1 MPGRS
6 LSNLFRLACGRAHC
20 LCHLATLSPQS
31 LLTPPTKWRR
41 LCALPR
47 SICNTYGGGVGEGAG
62 EGWGDRRHS
71 LTRIA
76 AYALASSSCCCCPPC
91 CCCLAV
97 VVATPH
103 SALLTPSPPFIYAS
117 ALPQHCRCWLVAA
130 AVATIPRPALP
141 QPSAQSDFLPT
152 DFVIFAEYG
161 NNMRG
166 LPQQ

>member
-47 SICNTYGGGVGEGAG
+47 SICNTYGGGEGEGEGAG

-76 AYALASSSCCCCPPC
+76 AYALASSSCCCCCPP

-103 SALLTPSPPFIYAS
+103 SALLPPLSPP
-117 ALPQHCRCWLVAA
+117 LPCHNIVDVGLSP
-130 AVATIPRPALP
+130 PRLPPSLALP